1 MQLLIAILG
10 HVAAVL
16 HHVFTIDFTAA
27 GIPALTSIVGSAR
40 GATEAHLL
48 TATTMAGDAA
58 FATRVARL
66 LTRPLVR
73 GAFLVRGLA
82 ALARDLTLLGPIHRC
97 KSAVFLCH
105 VFLLPSPI

>member
-16 HHVFTIDFTAA
+16 PHVFTIDLTAA
-27 GIPALTSIVGSAR
+27 SIVGRAR

-48 TATTMAGDAA
+48 TAATMAGDAA